1 MCLYIWICL
10 IDNMFNV
17 GKLNRGLSVVDTIRI
32 LKGDAVT
39 DDDIF
44 KATVLG
50 WLVEFVCF
58 IDWLHGGD
66 VIKENDKIWIC

>member
-1 MCLYIWICL
+1 MLGHVCGYILLTIWVTI
-10 IDNMFNV
+10 

-58 IDWLHGGD
+58 IDWLHG
-66 VIKENDKIWIC
+66 KCE